1 MSAAW
6 AKHCVR
12 LPLLWAV
19 ACIATGCSSPVSR
32 LLGPVPD
39 AEVEGVYHEVRQ
51 GETLLSICRAYGADL
66 QEVAEINGIED
77 PSSIRVGDRVFIP
90 DVTAPRSTRPSEIHP
105 PETTGDISVQKFP
118 GEFIWPV
125 DGVVTSRF
133 GIRWGKRHDGIDI
146 AAPEGTPVL
155 AAAAGTVLFSGAEG
169 GYGKLIILQHEKNM
183 ITIYAHN
190 RELLVRESD
199 TVRQGQKIAEVGQTG
214 RATGP
219 HVHFEIREGRTPRN
233 PLFFLPKKD

>member
-1 MSAAW
+1 MSI
-6 AKHCVR
+6 
-12 LPLLWAV
+12 PLLFTV
-19 ACIATGCSSPVSR
+19 ACIATGCSSPVYR

-39 AEVEGVYHEVRQ
+39 AEVEGIYHEVRQ
-51 GETLLSICRAYGADL
+51 GETLISICRGYGADL

-90 DVTAPRSTRPSEIHP
+90 DAAAPRSPTHSEAHAQETRDEVFI
-105 PETTGDISVQKFP
+105 QRFP

-155 AAAAGTVLFSGAEG
+155 AAAAGTVLFAGSEG

-190 RELLVRESD
+190 RELVVRESE